1 MSQENIAAEYLSDA
15 LRNFRSYKKLA
26 EEALAQTS
34 DKDIFRLVDPDANS
48 IAMLIKHMAGNMRS
62 RWTDFLTSDGEKAD
76 RHRDQEFEIDPNTT
90 RADVNEW
97 WERGWQCVFQAITP
111 LKPRD
116 LERKVFIAGREHT
129 VLQAITRQLLHYAGH
144 VNQIVLL
151 AKHFR
156 GAEWKSLSI
165 RKVSRRLT
173 LDNLSS
179 STPPDQR
186 LDRPDQPS
194 EENASQSRPHDC
206 SSQPHPHRTR
216 CASARPAG
224 NLDAKQ

>member
-34 DKDIFRLVDPDANS
+34 DKDIFRLIDPDANS

-165 RKVSRRLT
+165 PKG
-173 LDNLSS
+173 
-179 STPPDQR
+179 Q
-186 LDRPDQPS
+186 S
-194 EENASQSRPHDC
+194 E
-206 SSQPHPHRTR
+206 TY
-216 CASARPAG
+216 ARQFEQQHA
-224 NLDAKQ
+224 ARSEAR